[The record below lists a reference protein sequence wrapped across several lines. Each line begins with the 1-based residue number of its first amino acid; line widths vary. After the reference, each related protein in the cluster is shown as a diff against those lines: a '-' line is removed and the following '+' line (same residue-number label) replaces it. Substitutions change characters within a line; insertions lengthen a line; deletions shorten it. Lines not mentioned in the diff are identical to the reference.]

1 MRKVRSFTVAAMAA
15 LLMAGVILP
24 NLVWAQ
30 DNAKA
35 TTEEPKVEK
44 PKVVGVLFYA
54 DWCGSCKVLDPKL
67 DEVKKQFMDQP
78 IYFTRVNLTDECTK
92 KQSAMLAEWVG
103 LGEIYREHATKTG
116 FMLLIDPQT
125 KKVLSKLTKA
135 QSEAELKAAMED
147 ALAQVK

>member
-1 MRKVRSFTVAAMAA
+1 MRNVRWFAVAAMVA
-15 LLMAGVILP
+15 LVAMAVMLP
-24 NLVWAQ
+24 RGVWAQ
-30 DNAKA
+30 DSAKA
-35 TTEEPKVEK
+35 TTEK

-54 DWCGSCKVLDPKL
+54 DWCASCKVLDPKL

-78 IYFTRVNLTDECTK
+78 IYFTRVDLTDDCTK
-92 KQSAMLAEWVG
+92 KQSGMLAEWVG
-103 LGEIYREHATKTG
+103 LGEIYREHASKTG
-116 FMLLIDPQT
+116 YMLLIDPQT